1 MTAKHSLGRS
11 GVAEEATKCDL
22 QTPVTV
28 RSDSCQPDVHAA
40 RNSLMTDTFRKHQ
53 LWLVTVKLGRG
64 ERGEGGALGRAVFI
78 SRRLKRMM
86 YIHANYPGDF
96 KTLPVLSR
104 QVAPRRHWRN
114 WNNNDVCCKHDYS
127 FIRKGH
133 SQSGVSGSE
142 SEAEWLPDGG
152 VPLPRSLPLSA
163 RQMLR
168 SFLPGRNP
176 SSLP

>member
-1 MTAKHSLGRS
+1 
-11 GVAEEATKCDL
+11 
-22 QTPVTV
+22 
-28 RSDSCQPDVHAA
+28 
-40 RNSLMTDTFRKHQ
+40 MTDTFRKHQ

-64 ERGEGGALGRAVFI
+64 ERGEGGGGALGHAVFI
-78 SRRLKRMM
+78 SQRLKRMM

-96 KTLPVLSR
+96 KILPVLSR

-133 SQSGVSGSE
+133 SQSGVPAVSETE

-152 VPLPRSLPLSA
+152 VPLPRSLPVSA
-163 RQMLR
+163 
-168 SFLPGRNP
+168 
-176 SSLP
+176 